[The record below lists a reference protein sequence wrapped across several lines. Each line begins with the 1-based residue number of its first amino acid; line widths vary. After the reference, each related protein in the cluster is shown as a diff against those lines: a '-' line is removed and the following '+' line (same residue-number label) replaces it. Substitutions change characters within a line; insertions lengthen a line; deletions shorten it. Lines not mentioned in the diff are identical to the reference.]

1 MPAAAVPAARRVIE
15 AACSSGRGPVVR
27 WRGRTDRRRRWRTAL
42 EPGGRFL
49 TNPLWQ
55 WRIAHRRDARE
66 VENILRLG
74 RGRVERLELGEAA
87 PTAGELRKL
96 ARLTG
101 LTDFRSRWDAWA
113 VAQPPA

>member
-1 MPAAAVPAARRVIE
+1 M
-15 AACSSGRGPVVR
+15 
-27 WRGRTDRRRRWRTAL
+27 

-66 VENILRLG
+66 VETILRLG